1 MIATRYTITNW
12 LKMTELKR
20 CGPTCK
26 CIENLRRLLV
36 TRPTT
41 CVEKKTLNRKIEI
54 KEYEYENCK
63 NRKFG
68 S

>member
-12 LKMTELKR
+12 LKLTELKS
-20 CGPTCK
+20 CGSTCK
-26 CIENLRRLLV
+26 CTENLRRLLV

-41 CVEKKTLNRKIEI
+41 LVEKKTLNGKIEI
-54 KEYEYENCK
+54 KEFEYKNCK